1 MLDSYEDTD
10 HPWLLCKSAAK
21 CPQGVFVDHLSATLV
36 NKKHPML
43 YPGASVVGLVL
54 SPIVPIWC
62 AFAGDAGSGVG
73 VHGNCGDR
81 TKWSLEHELIWGE
94 THSKGVTGYNEVI
107 VGRDDYESRLPQAV
121 EAVVFTGDDRSKAE
135 AVHAKFLGAYGL
147 AASQVPLLHVAPV
160 KAWYTQWGIESFE
173 ET

>member
-1 MLDSYEDTD
+1 MRTVSGRT
-10 HPWLLCKSAAK
+10 
-21 CPQGVFVDHLSATLV
+21 
-36 NKKHPML
+36 
-43 YPGASVVGLVL
+43 ASSSDGR
-54 SPIVPIWC
+54 
-62 AFAGDAGSGVG
+62 D
-73 VHGNCGDR
+73 N
-81 TKWSLEHELIWGE
+81 T
-94 THSKGVTGYNEVI
+94 TI

-147 AASQVPLLHVAPV
+147 AASQVPLLRVAPV

>member
-1 MLDSYEDTD
+1 MGRAGYRRARNPNVLEPESG
-10 HPWLLCKSAAK
+10 LCKGALYAIA
-21 CPQGVFVDHLSATLV
+21 GAGLLALAGALVFV
-36 NKKHPML
+36 
-43 YPGASVVGLVL
+43 
-54 SPIVPIWC
+54 
-62 AFAGDAGSGVG
+62 AFACDA
-73 VHGNCGDR
+73 DM
-81 TKWSLEHELIWGE
+81 
-94 THSKGVTGYNEVI
+94 
-107 VGRDDYESRLPQAV
+107 PQAV

>member
-1 MLDSYEDTD
+1 MPQRRDERLPDAS
-10 HPWLLCKSAAK
+10 SA
-21 CPQGVFVDHLSATLV
+21 
-36 NKKHPML
+36 
-43 YPGASVVGLVL
+43 
-54 SPIVPIWC
+54 
-62 AFAGDAGSGVG
+62 VG

>member
-1 MLDSYEDTD
+1 MSRVRYRRARNPNVLEPESG
-10 HPWLLCKSAAK
+10 LCKGALYAVA
-21 CPQGVFVDHLSATLV
+21 GAGLLALAGALVFV
-36 NKKHPML
+36 
-43 YPGASVVGLVL
+43 
-54 SPIVPIWC
+54 
-62 AFAGDAGSGVG
+62 AFACDADMA
-73 VHGNCGDR
+73 CGPSAVAPPR
-81 TKWSLEHELIWGE
+81 PA

>member
-1 MLDSYEDTD
+1 MGRSGYRRARNPNVLEPESG
-10 HPWLLCKSAAK
+10 LCKGALYAIA
-21 CPQGVFVDHLSATLV
+21 GAGLLALAGALVFV
-36 NKKHPML
+36 
-43 YPGASVVGLVL
+43 
-54 SPIVPIWC
+54 
-62 AFAGDAGSGVG
+62 AFACDADMACGPRSCRSGA
-73 VHGNCGDR
+73 
-81 TKWSLEHELIWGE
+81 
-94 THSKGVTGYNEVI
+94 
-107 VGRDDYESRLPQAV
+107 PAV

>member
-1 MLDSYEDTD
+1 M
-10 HPWLLCKSAAK
+10 HV
-21 CPQGVFVDHLSATLV
+21 PQEKA
-36 NKKHPML
+36 
-43 YPGASVVGLVL
+43 PGAT
-54 SPIVPIWC
+54 
-62 AFAGDAGSGVG
+62 GSA
-73 VHGNCGDR
+73 DFTATR
-81 TKWSLEHELIWGE
+81 A
-94 THSKGVTGYNEVI
+94 
-107 VGRDDYESRLPQAV
+107 QAV